1 MTKGF
6 ERDDPFQ
13 MVAVGIAASED
24 TNEEMA
30 RTFIE
35 EFALM
40 GIAESRI
47 LRFFRSPFYAGPH
60 MVYQERGEDFIRA
73 LIAEIFGV
81 MKDGG

>member
-13 MVAVGIAASED
+13 AVAVGIASGED

-40 GIAESRI
+40 GMSEGRI

-81 MKDGG
+81 VKDGG